1 MLTTS
6 IGLLNRLNL
15 QKSPEAWES
24 FVNLY
29 GPLLHKWN
37 IKAGVGSEDARDIS
51 QDVLL
56 QVFKSLHTFERRT
69 NGSFR
74 SWLYRINFYKM
85 MQFKSLR
92 KKELDSRPGHHDLNK
107 LSELVSNISWAE
119 DYCLDVFNRALAVI
133 ESEIGHRDWQIFQKT
148 FLNNQAADEVAS
160 ELNCS
165 KRVVYIVQCRV
176 LGKLRDVVSKFIE
189 DIN

>member
-6 IGLLNRLNL
+6 IGMLNRLNI
-15 QKSPEAWES
+15 QKNPEAWAS

-37 IKAGVGSEDARDIS
+37 TKAGLGSEDAMDIS
-51 QDVLL
+51 QEVLL
-56 QVFKSLHTFERRT
+56 QVFKSLHTFERRS

-74 SWLYRINFYKM
+74 SWLYRINLYKM
-85 MQFKSLR
+85 MQFKSMR

-107 LSELVSNISWAE
+107 LTELVSNISWAE

-189 DIN
+189 DTN